1 MSARGACALG
11 WLKRLYELK
20 KLSVLISP
28 LLKELD
34 IEDGVRLGR
43 IKKDWQ
49 QLFNTP
55 ISLHMSPASLKEG
68 ELLINVDSP
77 VWLQQINFY
86 KADIIK
92 KLSPFGIGTVRFRLG
107 RVLAKTG
114 VRNQKSRVKR
124 LTTEEL
130 SYIEETV
137 SPISDQE
144 LRDKIRKAIEKSIAS
159 RKIQN
164 SER

>member
-34 IEDGVRLGR
+34 IEDGVRFES

-49 QLFNTP
+49 QLFNMP
-55 ISLHMSPASLKEG
+55 ISLHMSPARLKEG

-77 VWLQQINFY
+77 VWLQQLSFY

-92 KLSPFGIGTVRFRLG
+92 KLSPFGVGTVRFRLG
-107 RVLAKTG
+107 RVSAKTESG
-114 VRNQKSRVKR
+114 VRSQKSKVRR

-130 SYIEETV
+130 SYIEDTV

-144 LRDKIRKAIEKSIAS
+144 LRDKISKAIEKSIAL
-159 RKIQN
+159 RTEK
-164 SER
+164 